1 MLTPSTEVD
10 EGRLRIEKCAD
21 DFGVNELNEWIVGCV
36 GFYFVGLVRYRV
48 GSRHAYGALV
58 SLGVLAWTPVVG
70 MQDQPSEPI
79 QSIQQA
85 LMAEMALEKS
95 DHLQAWL
102 PPLFRVVKT
111 EHITALVKA
120 E

>member
-58 SLGVLAWTPVVG
+58 SSGSWHGPLSSACRTNKRAHPVDPTSADG
-70 MQDQPSEPI
+70 
-79 QSIQQA
+79 
-85 LMAEMALEKS
+85 
-95 DHLQAWL
+95 
-102 PPLFRVVKT
+102 
-111 EHITALVKA
+111 
-120 E
+120 